1 MKLESSDIMFDEDS
15 YLCYK
20 VCQLLLSDSNS
31 DELIKYNSS
40 LCSFDFLSFF
50 LMFISALLQEDYI
63 GPLMKKNVLKYLN
76 NVRFSNDIDS
86 DRIHL
91 INTIIR
97 LINIQEGEN
106 YLDYYRQEMYKRTH
120 NRQYLVYP
128 YNSFIKEN
136 EDRLIESMQ
145 FDYLVLISH
154 SNLVTDDEFYD
165 NYYQEIISD
174 LRYFETIN
182 CILEEYPERLL
193 DPVFYQRYIIIIN
206 AFLKN
211 QNNNY
216 GYHSLIRFNNRV
228 EKKVNCLLKR

>member
-1 MKLESSDIMFDEDS
+1 
-15 YLCYK
+15 
-20 VCQLLLSDSNS
+20 
-31 DELIKYNSS
+31 
-40 LCSFDFLSFF
+40 
-50 LMFISALLQEDYI
+50 
-63 GPLMKKNVLKYLN
+63 MKKNVLKYLN

-165 NYYQEIISD
+165 SYYSEMILD

-182 CILEEYPERLL
+182 CILEEYPERFL

-228 EKKVNCLLKR
+228 EKKVNCLLNSMQK